1 YYARYKID
9 NPDLAN
15 NQKYITE
22 SLKTGEFDTA
32 CERAR
37 NQYAMIQVRL
47 EAGIPVK
54 DISVNRAIDQFLN
67 NYEKNFDS
75 GVDGFSIHMLRGYR
89 KSVDIYWRDYI
100 GDRLL
105 NTITVVDLE
114 GYEIWRRNWSKTTKR
129 KKLHGNYKENVSR
142 RTLEWEING
151 FKTVLRWCSAR
162 NHYNG
167 KAFDW
172 KFARGERRR
181 RSAFT
186 LDQYKK
192 LHAFLASDDYF
203 PFGRYDNNLR
213 TEYHRMMLRT
223 YIHFMINTGLRP
235 GESRYLKWG
244 DVSRRKNLAGQTVPV
259 IRVSSTHS
267 KVNKL
272 RNVVGRPA
280 ALMWLDDWKDFRAET
295 GEFCGDDTYIFCTSK
310 GVPIKDFRE
319 GFNNII
325 RNAGVEFDADGEKLV
340 IYSLRHTYITFRLQY
355 GRNVSIYTIAKNC
368 GTSVAMI
375 EQFYSDAVSEDYIEE
390 LSI

>member
-1 YYARYKID
+1 
-9 NPDLAN
+9 
-15 NQKYITE
+15 
-22 SLKTGEFDTA
+22 
-32 CERAR
+32 
-37 NQYAMIQVRL
+37 
-47 EAGIPVK
+47 
-54 DISVNRAIDQFLN
+54 
-67 NYEKNFDS
+67 
-75 GVDGFSIHMLRGYR
+75 
-89 KSVDIYWRDYI
+89 
-100 GDRLL
+100 
-105 NTITVVDLE
+105 
-114 GYEIWRRNWSKTTKR
+114 
-129 KKLHGNYKENVSR
+129 
-142 RTLEWEING
+142 
-151 FKTVLRWCSAR
+151 
-162 NHYNG
+162 
-167 KAFDW
+167 
-172 KFARGERRR
+172 
-181 RSAFT
+181 
-186 LDQYKK
+186 
-192 LHAFLASDDYF
+192 
-203 PFGRYDNNLR
+203 
-213 TEYHRMMLRT
+213 
-223 YIHFMINTGLRP
+223 MINTGLRP